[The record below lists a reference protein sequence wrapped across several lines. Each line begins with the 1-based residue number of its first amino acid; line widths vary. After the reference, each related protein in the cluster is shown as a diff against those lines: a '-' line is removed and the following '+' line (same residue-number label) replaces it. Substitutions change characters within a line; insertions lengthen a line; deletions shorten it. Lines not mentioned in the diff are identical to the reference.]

1 MSDLKNKLEEIW
13 IQRGSFG
20 YVVVKDKDSNP
31 EWINRPIQVCSVS
44 ILYTLQEELQKTR
57 DQLKKCE
64 TSLGNY
70 AICNDVGALLEDISK
85 TNKENRE

>member
-1 MSDLKNKLEEIW
+1 MTDLKNKLEEVW

-44 ILYTLQEELQKTR
+44 ILYTLQQELQKTR
-57 DQLKKCE
+57 EQLGVAEAVLSVQC
-64 TSLGNY
+64 TDS
-70 AICNDVGALLEDISK
+70 ALAYFKDKQGE
-85 TNKENRE
+85 